1 MKTKKLTLKT
11 KTLLSL
17 GIISALS
24 ISAIGGMFAYAK
36 NSDEVNG
43 SYSHLSLTWFKKWF
57 FIYTW
62 YKW

>member
-36 NSDEVNG
+36 NLMKLMVLIHIWA
-43 SYSHLSLTWFKKWF
+43 HL
-57 FIYTW
+57 I
-62 YKW
+62 

>member
-43 SYSHLSLTWFKKWF
+43 SYSHLKFHL
-57 FIYTW
+57 I
-62 YKW
+62 